1 MGHSSKYQIHSYYA
15 SVAAQARTRE
25 QEKAVSVADVLGGL
39 FTLALGSGLVG
50 FAVYVLS
57 TVL

>member
-15 SVAAQARTRE
+15 SVSAEASAKAEAQKTTF
-25 QEKAVSVADVLGGL
+25 ADVLGGL
-39 FTLALGSGLVG
+39 FTLALGAGLVG